1 MNITSKTTNITKTDC
16 NNKMAWIFSGLI
28 QSDGSFGISIKRN
41 KSKLSFFI
49 TLFLRVELN
58 IKSLPLI
65 KEMQS
70 FFNCGRVFIREGRN
84 TCLFEIT
91 DLHSLWHIIIP
102 NFIDYP
108 LYGYKYRSFIK
119 FIKILTLLY
128 PYHNKNKP
136 KLLLAQ
142 VIYLGGMINFASK
155 RNLEDL
161 SNYYKI
167 LNLTVAEIENSLL
180 TLNLDTL
187 IKSRDPLNVYFI
199 IGLIEGDGS
208 FYIGRGKSKI
218 RFGFSITTHIAE
230 LDLLYQLKRIFNC
243 GNVKIKAKNWCR
255 YEVEGSS
262 QLNDIFIPLV
272 NSIGLRGSKSIKFA
286 AFKEAMLIY
295 KKNLTLNR

>member
-1 MNITSKTTNITKTDC
+1 MNITRKTMNITRTDW

-28 QSDGSFGISIKRN
+28 QSDGSFGISIKKN
-41 KSKLSFFI
+41 KSKLGFFI

-70 FFNCGRVFIREGRN
+70 FFNCGRVFIREDRY

-102 NFIDYP
+102 HFINYP
-108 LYGYKYRSFIK
+108 LYGDKFRSFIK
-119 FIKILTLLY
+119 FIQILTLLY

-161 SNYYKI
+161 NNYYKI
-167 LNLTVAEIENSLL
+167 LNLKITEIENSLL
-180 TLNLDTL
+180 TLNWDTL
-187 IKSRDPLNVYFI
+187 KKSRYPLNVYFI

-208 FYIGRGKSKI
+208 FYTGMRGNSKI

-230 LDLLYQLKRIFNC
+230 LDLLYQIKWIFNC

-255 YEVEGSS
+255 YEVEGSK
-262 QLNDIFIPLV
+262 QLNEIFIPLV
-272 NSIGLRGSKSIKFA
+272 NSIGLMGSKSIKFS

-295 KKNLTLNR
+295 KNK